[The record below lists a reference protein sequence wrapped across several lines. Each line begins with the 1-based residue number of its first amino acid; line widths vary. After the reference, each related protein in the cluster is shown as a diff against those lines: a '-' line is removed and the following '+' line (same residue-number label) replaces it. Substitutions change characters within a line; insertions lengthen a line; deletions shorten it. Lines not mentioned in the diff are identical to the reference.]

1 MNEDKLLIS
10 NLDDYDQ
17 LLTIAEELFKD
28 DYPNWE
34 EEYDQDSEEGYTDM
48 QDAIADYLDDAYN
61 EAVTEI
67 YDAEELKD
75 WWRHNGWL
83 NNRGYG
89 NPNQFQEI
97 VNEADWE
104 TIFIHLIDTYPKDE
118 MFGAVHLTP
127 VQINDIVLDLNDFY
141 YVVTYVSYAPGEAEE
156 TDEFV
161 TWADALEAAER
172 AVREAEARENN
183 YDYVAITKVNA
194 SYEEEEEVWSEEIS
208 RGMDMTKFVKLN
220 DLYRL
225 AKQLDSEDGEDIIQ
239 SYVAR
244 LNSNIE
250 LIREENENYVKV
262 EDAERLLKIVAGN
275 EGVDLLHKHIGIK

>member
-61 EAVTEI
+61 EVITEI

-75 WWRHNGWL
+75 WWRRNGWL